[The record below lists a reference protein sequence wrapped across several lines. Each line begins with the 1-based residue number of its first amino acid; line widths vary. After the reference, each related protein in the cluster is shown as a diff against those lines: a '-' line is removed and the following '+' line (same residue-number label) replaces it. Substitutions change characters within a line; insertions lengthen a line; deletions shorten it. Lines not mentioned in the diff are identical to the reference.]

1 MNINESLKA
10 KDLRNLVDDIFEIDN
25 YRSKV
30 GDDRDT
36 VVLTFTVFEQAPAK
50 DLENFIE
57 MGYEFVL
64 DSESTKGELD
74 DGNFRVFVELERN
87 RHVPEQIVEMLD
99 GISKLTGIDDF
110 KFRYHKEFKSQDAT
124 LEKLTSKIPMDG
136 DAYDV
141 SIQTEG
147 LNNFS
152 KFFSSSYVDDIKLL
166 SETITLKRIHK
177 DPITLKIVDF
187 GSKQEM
193 HEQTK
198 GPIMLEGNGMAETIY
213 LTKYIGNYNINKVG
227 SKFIL
232 EKEGYALILEKAH
245 GGF

>member
-1 MNINESLKA
+1 MELSEALRADDLK
-10 KDLRNLVDDIFEIDN
+10 NLVKNVFDIDSHK
-25 YRSKV
+25 SKI
-30 GDDRDT
+30 GNDRDI
-36 VVLTFTVFEQAPAK
+36 VVLSFTVESKDPAE
-50 DLENFIE
+50 DLEHFFE
-57 MGYEFVL
+57 MGYQFVM
-64 DSESTKGELD
+64 DAEATTGEMD
-74 DGNFRVFVELERN
+74 DGKHRVFVEIERN
-87 RHVPEQIVEMLD
+87 KHIAEQIMELVD
-99 GISKLTGIDDF
+99 GIKKLTGLEDVR
-110 KFRYHKEFKSQDAT
+110 FRYHKEFKSQEAT
-124 LEKLTSKIPMDG
+124 LENLKKAIPLDG
-136 DAYDV
+136 DAYDNA
-141 SIQTEG
+141 IQTEG

-166 SETITLKRIHK
+166 SETITLKRVHK

-227 SKFIL
+227 TKFIL
-232 EKEGYALILEKAH
+232 EKDGYALILEKAN

>member
-1 MNINESLKA
+1 MIINEALRA
-10 KDLRNLVDDIFEIDN
+10 KDLRNLVENIFEIDN
-25 YRSKV
+25 YKSKI

-36 VVLTFTVFEQAPAK
+36 VVLTFTVDKKDPAD
-50 DLENFIE
+50 DLENFLE
-57 MGYEFVL
+57 MGYEFIL
-64 DSESTKGELD
+64 DSEATTGELD
-74 DGNFRVFVELERN
+74 DGKYRVFVELERS
-87 RHVPEQIVEMLD
+87 RHISDQITELLD
-99 GISKLTGIDDF
+99 GVSKLTGIDNF
-110 KFRYHKEFKSQDAT
+110 RFRYHKEFKSQEAT
-124 LEKLTSKIPMDG
+124 KENLEKAIPADG
-136 DAYDV
+136 DAYDTAM
-141 SIQTEG
+141 QNEG

-152 KFFSSSYVDDIKLL
+152 KFFSSSYIDDIKLL

-187 GSKQEM
+187 GSKKEM